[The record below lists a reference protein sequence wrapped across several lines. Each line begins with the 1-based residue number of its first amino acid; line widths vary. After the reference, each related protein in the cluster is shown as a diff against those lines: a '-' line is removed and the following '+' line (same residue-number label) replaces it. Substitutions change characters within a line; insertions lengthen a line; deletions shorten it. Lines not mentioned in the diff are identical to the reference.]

1 MPEKTV
7 EVLMTFTPIFSSSQ
21 TFYSGVR
28 HALSVDLQR
37 TFSPP
42 KYCTGAASAAG
53 QLADSGGYSVVFADR
68 HFGPGHRLA
77 RVAARA
83 CCRATGSDCRRACR
97 SGFGLFVLAAVFG
110 AGRAGDGTFGL
121 ENLRQFGATHCSG
134 GGCVCSPVGAGT
146 QHRHFALADDR
157 AHDGPAA
164 RRRWLV
170 ALGMDSALLL
180 LALFLPTM
188 GIAVQ
193 VPIAAA
199 ATVLAVWMIVAGV
212 AVCFKPKQA

>member
-1 MPEKTV
+1 MPEETV
-7 EVLMTFTPIFSSSQ
+7 EVLMTFTPIFASPQ
-21 TFYSGVR
+21 TFYSRVH

-37 TFSPP
+37 TLSPP

-77 RVAARA
+77 RVDARA
-83 CCRATGSDCRRACR
+83 RCRATSSDCRRACR
-97 SGFGLFVLAAVFG
+97 SGFGLLDLPAVFG

-121 ENLRQFGATHCSG
+121 ENLRQFGATHCSD

-146 QHRHFALADDR
+146 QHRHFALADDH

-164 RRRWLV
+164 RRRWLA
-170 ALGMDSALLL
+170 ALGMVSALLL
-180 LALFLPTM
+180 LALFLPTI
-188 GIAVQ
+188 GISIQ

-199 ATVLAVWMIVAGV
+199 ATVLAVWMTAAGV
-212 AVCFKPKQA
+212 EVCFKPSQA